1 MGGPSLTHSNNRQY
15 FLSVC
20 VVCDILDLEKEVGL
34 CLEANV
40 GYRLLSCLDVNF
52 HPKIVNLFNERCRG
66 GKESHLYNRPL
77 HADSDQSLGSH
88 FALTSFY
95 GLSCL
100 GFSVVSEKERQ
111 DGVGLTN
118 PAQRH

>member
-1 MGGPSLTHSNNRQY
+1 M
-15 FLSVC
+15 
-20 VVCDILDLEKEVGL
+20 LDLEKEVGL

-40 GYRLLSCLDVNF
+40 GYRLLSFLDVNF
-52 HPKIVNLFNERCRG
+52 HPKRVNIFNERWRG
-66 GKESHLYNRPL
+66 RESHLYHRPL

-95 GLSCL
+95 GPSCL